1 MINLTDLEKKI
12 NSELTTKINKSEI
25 RHEQLYLY
33 IDSKDLIDVT
43 LFIKSNENTKFKQ
56 LIDVTVVDYPERAQ
70 RFKVVYLFLS
80 HEFNQRIVLS
90 YLIQENELIPSLTPI
105 FPAANWMEREV
116 FDMYGVKFKDHPD
129 LRRILTDYGFEGH
142 PLRKDFP
149 LTGHT
154 EVRYSEDQKK
164 VISEPV
170 KLEQNYRNFD
180 YESPW
185 EGTKYIKEITDQDN
199 KNDKKN

>member
-1 MINLTDLEKKI
+1 MNKLTDLEKKI
-12 NSELTTKINKSEI
+12 NSELTTKIKKTEI
-25 RHEQLYLY
+25 RHEQLYIK
-33 IDSKDLIDVT
+33 IDSEDLISVT
-43 LFIKSNENTKFKQ
+43 LFIKNNENTKFKQ
-56 LIDVTVVDYPERAQ
+56 LIDVTVVDYPENTQ

-80 HEFNQRIVLS
+80 HEFNQRIILS
-90 YLIQENELIPSLTPI
+90 YLISENEVIPSLTSIYPSS
-105 FPAANWMEREV
+105 NWMEREV

-154 EVRYSEDQKK
+154 EVRYSEEQKK
-164 VISEPV
+164 VIKEPV

-185 EGTKYIKEITDQDN
+185 EGTKYIKEQTDQG
-199 KNDKKN
+199 NDKKN

>member
-12 NSELTTKINKSEI
+12 NSELTTKIKKSEI
-25 RHEQLYLY
+25 RHEQLYLN
-33 IDSKDLIDVT
+33 IESKDLISVS
-43 LFIKSNENTKFKQ
+43 LFIKSNKNTKFRQ
-56 LIDVTVVDYPERAQ
+56 LIDITAVDYPENAQ

-90 YLIQENELIPSLTPI
+90 YLINENEVIPSLTTI

-154 EVRYSEDQKK
+154 EVRYSEEQKK

-185 EGTKYIKEITDQDN
+185 EGTKYIKEHT
-199 KNDKKN
+199 DKKT